1 MQTLTNRQ
9 QGREVQFD
17 LYGINKITSE
27 IQSLNVNGIIKY
39 QDHPQQRTIH
49 SMNKLQDTSYY

>member
-27 IQSLNVNGIIKY
+27 IQSLNVNGIIKLFKN
-39 QDHPQQRTIH
+39 I
-49 SMNKLQDTSYY
+49 S